1 MLKDMVL
8 QCLKVICFFLSYRY
22 FDPEA
27 VVGCEDGT
35 ARVFDMYSR
44 KCSQII
50 RYLLSQI
57 CSFFF
62 FNLSFVLS
70 FPVLHDILIVKF
82 CLLFIR

>member
-1 MLKDMVL
+1 MKDMLL
-8 QCLKVICFFLSYRY
+8 QCLKVIFIFLSYRY

-50 RYLLSQI
+50 RYVLSQI
-57 CSFFF
+57 CIFIY
-62 FNLSFVLS
+62 LLFVLS
-70 FPVLHDILIVKF
+70 FPVSRIS
-82 CLLFIR
+82 

>member
-1 MLKDMVL
+1 MSSSCPLVFPFHVILSQCLVMLKDMLL

-62 FNLSFVLS
+62 F
-70 FPVLHDILIVKF
+70 
-82 CLLFIR
+82 